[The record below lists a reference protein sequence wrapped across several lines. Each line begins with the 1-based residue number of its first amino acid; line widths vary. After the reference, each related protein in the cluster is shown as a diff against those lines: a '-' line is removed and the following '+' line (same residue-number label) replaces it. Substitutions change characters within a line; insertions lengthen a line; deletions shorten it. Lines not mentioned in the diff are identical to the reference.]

1 MKVRVMRLSVGLASM
16 LALLQAAGAPRKWG

>member
-1 MKVRVMRLSVGLASM
+1 MKVRLMRLSIGIASM

>member
-1 MKVRVMRLSVGLASM
+1 VKTRLYRLSIGIASM